1 MAHKTDYTWKD
12 VGDIAKPDG
21 SETTRAEKEAIAKQ
35 WNEINAPSGEKDQD
49 LARFLRSERN
59 ALLQQSDW
67 TQLDDV
73 PQTTK
78 DKYKSWR
85 QALRDL
91 PQHSDFPNVTIPS
104 EPE

>member
-1 MAHKTDYTWKD
+1 MTNKTDYTWSD
-12 VGDIAKPDG
+12 VGDSSDKVLTQ
-21 SETTRAEKEAIAKQ
+21 SEKQAIADE
-35 WNEINAPSGEKDQD
+35 WNNRNKAGGSTDINKANVVRVKRNTL
-49 LARFLRSERN
+49 LAET
-59 ALLQQSDW
+59 DW

-85 QALRDL
+85 QELRDL